1 MRMVNRNL
9 ISLQTSCNAIVL
21 KWFSYSLTSSL
32 STPVKP
38 PKVAHSDQVVRPRFR
53 KGGDAFST
61 PSSTPL
67 TPSSW
72 PPRHDSTG
80 PSPTRVADHVV
91 SISLLHP
98 NNDPQTP
105 CRGTLRDDLGASLV
119 VLMTRGREEG
129 LSFEFRQ
136 VGPYIMKRRAM
147 YFENL
152 CIKRRN

>member
-1 MRMVNRNL
+1 MRMVSQNL

-21 KWFSYSLTSSL
+21 KWFSYSLTTSFG
-32 STPVKP
+32 TPVKSL
-38 PKVAHSDQVVRPRFR
+38 KVAHSDMAVPPRFR

-72 PPRHDSTG
+72 PPRPDSTG
-80 PSPTRVADHVV
+80 PSPICVTDHVV

-129 LSFEFRQ
+129 VSFEFRQ
-136 VGPYIMKRRAM
+136 VGPYI
-147 YFENL
+147 L
-152 CIKRRN
+152 VL